1 LSFKDKTAVV
11 LIFIYWIIYENFIFY
26 YLAHFGFLFTIFTY
40 ATKLLLPIVL
50 IWYTGINLALL
61 RKGVSSLYISVFTVF
76 IAWIGLVTLVNG
88 DMLRWLQLT
97 PRLVFFVAVLSLFYR
112 KPQAFHFFAK
122 LIIAY
127 VLFALLQYILT
138 YVFAGYSNPVTVLGG
153 LKTPG
158 IYGLYSNI
166 TSMMSF
172 PSMQFPIIRLS
183 GFWNEPSNAAGSAF
197 SAGFLALY
205 LQTQYEGRWRSIAK
219 LCFLSG
225 FLALS
230 NAGYFA
236 FSLGVLAWIFLGKK
250 STNSLNLILLK
261 VSMSVLAI
269 FVVWLAFF
277 GRKYVQSY
285 EIDNAIIRGLVGL
298 RGAGSVEDVYG
309 GRFFLLQNIIEYIGN
324 NPMGSGLLQSEGDV
338 KNSASAIVQ
347 WFFVGGVLGLVLIV
361 LREVVLYAAA
371 IKLTQK
377 EYGLVFIVSA
387 LVVVMG
393 QQLSYGSWM
402 NPSYLIL
409 AAAIIAFNARHKY

>member
-1 LSFKDKTAVV
+1 MGFRDKTAVV
-11 LIFIYWIIYENFIFY
+11 LIFIYWITYEHFIFFRPDY
-26 YLAHFGFLFTIFTY
+26 FGFVFTALTY
-40 ATKLLLPIVL
+40 AVKLLLPVVL
-50 IWYTGINLALL
+50 IWYTGINLSLL
-61 RKGVSSLYISVFTVF
+61 RKGVSSLYVSIFTAF
-76 IAWIGLVTLVNG
+76 IVWIGFSTLVNG
-88 DMLRWLQLT
+88 DMLRWLQLI
-97 PRLVFFVAVLSLFYR
+97 PRLVFFVVALNLFYK

-122 LIIAY
+122 LMIAY

-138 YVFAGYSNPVTVLGG
+138 YVFSGYDNQVIEPGG
-153 LKTPG
+153 FKTSG

-166 TSMMSF
+166 ASMMTF
-172 PSMQFPIIRLS
+172 PGMQFPVIRLS

-205 LQTQYEGRWRSIAK
+205 LQTQYEGRWRGIAK

-269 FVVWLAFF
+269 FIVWLAFF
-277 GRKYVQSY
+277 GRKYVQSN

-298 RGAGSVEDVYG
+298 RGAGVEDVYV
-309 GRFFLLQNIIEYIGN
+309 GRFFLLQNIIEFIGN
-324 NPMGSGLLQSEGDV
+324 NPMGSGLLQSASDV

-361 LREVVLYAAA
+361 LREIVLYAAA
-371 IKLTQK
+371 IKLAQK

>member
-1 LSFKDKTAVV
+1 MSFKDKTAVV
-11 LIFIYWIIYENFIFY
+11 LIFIYWITYEHFIFFRPDY
-26 YLAHFGFLFTIFTY
+26 FGFVFTALTY
-40 ATKLLLPIVL
+40 AVKLLLPVVL
-50 IWYTGINLALL
+50 IWYTGINLSLL
-61 RKGVSSLYISVFTVF
+61 RKGVSSLYVSIFTAF
-76 IAWIGLVTLVNG
+76 IVWIGFSTLVNG
-88 DMLRWLQLT
+88 DMLRWLQLI
-97 PRLVFFVAVLSLFYR
+97 PRLVFFVVALNLFYK

-122 LIIAY
+122 LMIAY

-138 YVFAGYSNPVTVLGG
+138 YVFSGYDNQVIEPGG
-153 LKTPG
+153 FKTSG

-166 TSMMSF
+166 ASMMTF
-172 PSMQFPIIRLS
+172 PGMQFPVIRLS

-205 LQTQYEGRWRSIAK
+205 LQTQYKERWGKVAA

-236 FSLGVLAWIFLGKK
+236 LALGILAWIFLGKK

-269 FVVWLAFF
+269 FIVWLAFF
-277 GRKYVQSY
+277 GRKYVQSN

-298 RGAGSVEDVYG
+298 RGAGVEDVYV
-309 GRFFLLQNIIEYIGN
+309 GRFFLLQNIIEFIGN
-324 NPMGSGLLQSEGDV
+324 NPMGSGLLQSASDV

-361 LREVVLYAAA
+361 LREIVLYAAA
-371 IKLTQK
+371 IKLAQK